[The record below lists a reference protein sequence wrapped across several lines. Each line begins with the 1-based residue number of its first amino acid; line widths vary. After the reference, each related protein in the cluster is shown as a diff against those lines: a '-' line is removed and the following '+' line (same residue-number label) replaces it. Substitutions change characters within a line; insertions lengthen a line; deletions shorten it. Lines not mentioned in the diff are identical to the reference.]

1 MRGGIKMGKLAVAVF
16 LILFGLVMLL
26 RSLRLFPEE
35 FFLMYQELANRY
47 WPVLL
52 ILLGTRILLR
62 DRAQRWAGIIGGVI
76 FFLIGIWI
84 VCRFWV
90 QPEWFN
96 I

>member
-1 MRGGIKMGKLAVAVF
+1 MGKLAVAIF

-26 RSLRLFPEE
+26 RSLQLFPEDY
-35 FFLMYQELANRY
+35 FLIYQELAARY

-52 ILLGTRILLR
+52 ILLGARILLK
-62 DRAQRWAGIIGGVI
+62 DRAQRLAGIIGGVI
-76 FFLIGIWI
+76 FWLIGLWI

-90 QPEWFN
+90 RPEWFN